1 MAAFLRFTQF
11 IQKTFALWVIV
22 FAVLALWQ
30 PEFLSGSKRTFHGF
44 WALLC
49 LVWE

>member
-1 MAAFLRFTQF
+1 MSALLRFTQF

-22 FAVLALWQ
+22 FAALALWQ
-30 PEFLSGSKRTFHGF
+30 PEFLFGLKLTFHGF

-49 LVWE
+49 SAWE